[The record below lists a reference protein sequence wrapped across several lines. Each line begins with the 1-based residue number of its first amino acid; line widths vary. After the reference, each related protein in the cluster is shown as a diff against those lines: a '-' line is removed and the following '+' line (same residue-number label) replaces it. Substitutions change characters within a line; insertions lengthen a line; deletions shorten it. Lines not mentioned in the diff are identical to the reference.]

1 MESYPAN
8 HNTKWS
14 SQEFKLLLK
23 EIKNGFDF
31 EKIAKIHKR
40 TINGIKYKLIRY
52 AVELAEEDQTLNI
65 KDLCNIT
72 SLSREDLIKGFE
84 KIHYDYKYLD
94 NESDEDDDT
103 SDSDYYP
110 DTDTETESEVSD
122 EDNDKNSEK
131 NDNYEET
138 KNYIFDSIEL
148 INKKI
153 TFTCQIA
160 IFMAT
165 LQIGLYIYNNRNNL
179 YNILNFK

>member
-23 EIKNGFDF
+23 EIKKGIDI
-31 EKIAKIHKR
+31 ETIAKNHKR
-40 TINGIKYKLIRY
+40 TISAIKYKLIRY
-52 AVELAEEDQTLNI
+52 AIELAEEDQTLNI
-65 KDLCNIT
+65 NDLCNIT

-94 NESDEDDDT
+94 DENDDDT

-110 DTDTETESEVSD
+110 DTESESD
-122 EDNDKNSEK
+122 NESENYDTNSEK
-131 NDNYEET
+131 NNNYEET
-138 KNYIFDSIEL
+138 KKYIFDSIEL
-148 INKKI
+148 LNKKI

-165 LQIGLYIYNNRNNL
+165 VQIGLYIYNNRNNL
-179 YNILNFK
+179 YNMLNFK

>member
-1 MESYPAN
+1 MERYPAN

-23 EIKNGFDF
+23 EVKKGLDF
-31 EKIAKIHKR
+31 ETIAKNHKR

-94 NESDEDDDT
+94 NESEEDDDKT

-110 DTDTETESEVSD
+110 DTDTESEESKSYD
-122 EDNDKNSEK
+122 TNSEK
-131 NDNYEET
+131 INNYEET

-179 YNILNFK
+179 YNIINIK